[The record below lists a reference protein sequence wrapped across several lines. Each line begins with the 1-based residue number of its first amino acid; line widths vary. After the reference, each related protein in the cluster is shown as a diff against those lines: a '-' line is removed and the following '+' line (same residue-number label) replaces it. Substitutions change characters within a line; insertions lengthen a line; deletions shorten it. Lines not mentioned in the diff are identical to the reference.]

1 MPLGPARGR
10 GTEPLRAG
18 AAQGGP
24 AAALSRNAGL
34 GLGASFASRRAAR
47 CGKSTA
53 GRSALRLWPCG
64 RGRVGS
70 VPLPELWSAAPF
82 VSARRSLRF
91 FPGGLVKASEPSLLR
106 VGGGGAMRCDLTPG
120 GRAAPRAAA
129 AVWISRPLRRSGCRW
144 RTRVMRPC
152 RVSCERLFAALP

>member
-10 GTEPLRAG
+10 GTEQLRAG

-106 VGGGGAMRCDLTPG
+106 VGGAVRCDAMRSYTWRQGCIPRCCGGLDL
-120 GRAAPRAAA
+120 ASSAE
-129 AVWISRPLRRSGCRW
+129 
-144 RTRVMRPC
+144 
-152 RVSCERLFAALP
+152 ERLSVEDPCNEAVRGLL